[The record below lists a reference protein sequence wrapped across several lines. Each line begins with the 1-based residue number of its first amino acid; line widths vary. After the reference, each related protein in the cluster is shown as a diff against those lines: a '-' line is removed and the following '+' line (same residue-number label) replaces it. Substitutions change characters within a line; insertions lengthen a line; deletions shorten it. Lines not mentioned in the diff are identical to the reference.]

1 MLISMKSL
9 EEAAL
14 ADKKVLVRIDTD
26 VPLTDGDPIEV
37 KDDYRLQKLL
47 PTLFFLMNHRAKIIL
62 CGHLGRPPAKVNPS
76 LSMKPVFTH
85 LSALVNKKILFATDP
100 FSTQTTETIG
110 EMADGDIIGLENIRF
125 FRGEEDN
132 SRTFARKLA
141 NLAEIYVNEAFGT
154 SHREAASV
162 VAITEFLPSYAGLQL
177 EREMEVLTNLT
188 RHPAHPFIAIVG
200 GAKISDKLPV
210 IRNLLPKVDRVI
222 VGGGVAN
229 TFLASQGV
237 DIKNSEVEEGY
248 IDRAGEMFKN
258 SKGKI
263 ILPVDYAW
271 SDDMIL
277 DIGEK
282 STLQTIQYIKS
293 AKTILWSGVPGKIEQ
308 SPFEK
313 ASKAI
318 AKAIAD
324 SPATSLVG
332 GGDTVGFIDSLGL
345 THRYSFVSTGGSAL
359 LELLGGRVLP
369 GIRALG

>member
-1 MLISMKSL
+1 MKSL
-9 EEAAL
+9 EEVAL

-26 VPLTDGDPIEV
+26 VPLTDTDPIEV
-37 KDDYRLQKLL
+37 KDDYRLKKLL

-62 CGHLGRPPAKVNPS
+62 CGHLGRPLAKNDPALS
-76 LSMKPVFTH
+76 LKPVFTH
-85 LSALVNKKILFATDP
+85 LSALTNKKILFATDP
-100 FSTQTTETIG
+100 FSSQATSAIDELKEG
-110 EMADGDIIGLENIRF
+110 EMIGLENIRF
-125 FRGEEDN
+125 FKGEEDN

-141 NLAEIYVNEAFGT
+141 GLAEIYVNESFGT

-162 VAITEFLPSYAGLQL
+162 SAITEFLPAYAGLQL
-177 EREMEVLTNLT
+177 EREMEVLTSLT
-188 RHPAHPFIAIVG
+188 RHPAHPFIALVG

-237 DIKNSEVEEGY
+237 DIKNSEIEEGY

-263 ILPVDYAW
+263 ILPVDYVW

-277 DIGEK
+277 DVGEK
-282 STLQTIQYIKS
+282 STLQTVQYIRS
-293 AKTILWSGVPGKIEQ
+293 AKTILWSGVPGKIEEL
-308 SPFEK
+308 PFEK

-332 GGDTVGFIDSLGL
+332 GGDTVGFINGLGL

-359 LELLGGRVLP
+359 LELLGGRGLP

>member
-1 MLISMKSL
+1 MKSL

-14 ADKKVLVRIDTD
+14 ADKRVLVRIDTD
-26 VPLTDGDPIEV
+26 VPLTDTNPIEV
-37 KDDYRLQKLL
+37 KDDYRLRKLL
-47 PTLFFLMNHRAKIIL
+47 PTIFFLMNHRAKIIL
-62 CGHLGRPPAKVNPS
+62 CGHLGRPLAKVDPALS
-76 LSMKPVFTH
+76 LKPVFTH
-85 LSALVNKKILFATDP
+85 LSALTNKKILFTSDP
-100 FSTQTTETIG
+100 FSTQSKKAIDELKGG
-110 EMADGDIIGLENIRF
+110 EVVGLENIRF
-125 FRGEEDN
+125 FKGEEDN

-141 NLAEIYVNEAFGT
+141 SLAELYVNDAFGT

-188 RHPAHPFIAIVG
+188 RHPAHPFVAIVG

-237 DIKNSEVEEGY
+237 DVKNSKVEVDY
-248 IDRAGEMFKN
+248 IDRAGEILKN

-263 ILPVDYAW
+263 ILPVDYVW
-271 SDDMIL
+271 DEDKIL
-277 DIGEK
+277 DVGER
-282 STLQTIQYIKS
+282 STLQTIQYLRS

-308 SPFEK
+308 QPFRR
-313 ASKAI
+313 ASEAI
-318 AKAIAD
+318 AKAIAA
-324 SPATSLVG
+324 SPATSIVG
-332 GGDTVGFIDSLGL
+332 GGDTVGFIDGLGL
-345 THRYSFVSTGGSAL
+345 THKYSFVSTGGSAL
-359 LELLGGRVLP
+359 LELLGGRALP

>member
-1 MLISMKSL
+1 MKFL
-9 EEAAL
+9 EDATL

-26 VPLTDGDPIEV
+26 VPLTDSNPIEV
-37 KDDYRLQKLL
+37 RDDYRLQKLL

-62 CGHLGRPPAKVNPS
+62 CGHLGRPLAKADPS

-85 LSALVNKKILFATDP
+85 LSALANKKILFATDP
-100 FSTQTTETIG
+100 FSLRTTEAI
-110 EMADGDIIGLENIRF
+110 EKMDDGDIIGLENIRF

-132 SRTFARKLA
+132 SRTFARKLS

-177 EREMEVLTNLT
+177 EQEINVSTSLT

-210 IRNLLPKVDRVI
+210 IRNLLPKVDRII

-237 DIKNSEVEEGY
+237 DMKNSKVEEDY
-248 IDRAGEMFKN
+248 IDRAGEILKN

-263 ILPVDYAW
+263 ILPVDYVW
-271 SDDMIL
+271 ESDKIL
-277 DIGEK
+277 DIGEEA
-282 STLQTIQYIKS
+282 THQMIHYIKS

-308 SPFEK
+308 PPFDK
-313 ASKAI
+313 SSKAI
-318 AKAIAD
+318 AKAIAN
-324 SPATSLVG
+324 SPATSIVG
-332 GGDTVGFIDSLGL
+332 GGDTVGFVNSLGL
-345 THRYSFVSTGGSAL
+345 VHKYSFVSTGGSAL

>member
-1 MLISMKSL
+1 MKSL
-9 EEAAL
+9 EDAAL
-14 ADKKVLVRIDTD
+14 ASKTVLVRIDAD
-26 VPLTDGDPIEV
+26 VPLTDGNPVEV
-37 KDDYRLQKLL
+37 ANDYRLQKLL

-62 CGHLGRPPAKVNPS
+62 CGHVGRPLAKVDPK

-85 LSALVNKKILFATDP
+85 LSALTNKKILFATDP
-100 FSTQTTETIG
+100 FSLMTKKTIDELKEG
-110 EMADGDIIGLENIRF
+110 EIIGLENIRF
-125 FRGEEDN
+125 FKGEEDN

-141 NLAEIYVNEAFGT
+141 NLADIYVNDAFGT

-177 EREMEVLTNLT
+177 EREMEVLTSLT

-237 DIKNSEVEEGY
+237 DIKNSKVEKDY
-248 IDRAGEMFKN
+248 VDRAGEMLKS

-263 ILPVDYAW
+263 ILPIDYVW
-271 SDDMIL
+271 ENDMIL
-277 DIGEK
+277 DVGEK

-308 SPFEK
+308 PPFDK

-318 AKAIAD
+318 AKAIAG
-324 SPATSLVG
+324 SLATSIVG

-345 THRYSFVSTGGSAL
+345 AHKYSFVSTGGSAL
-359 LELLGGRVLP
+359 LELLGGRALP

>member
-1 MLISMKSL
+1 MKSL

-14 ADKKVLVRIDTD
+14 ADKKVLVRIDID
-26 VPLTDGDPIEV
+26 VPLTDTDPIEV
-37 KDDYRLQKLL
+37 VDDYRLQKLL

-62 CGHLGRPPAKVNPS
+62 CGHSGRPLAKVDPALS
-76 LSMKPVFTH
+76 LKPVFTH
-85 LSALVNKKILFATDP
+85 LSALTNKKILFTSDP
-100 FSTQTTETIG
+100 FSSQAEKAINELKDG
-110 EMADGDIIGLENIRF
+110 EIIGLENIRF
-125 FRGEEDN
+125 FKGEEDN

-141 NLAEIYVNEAFGT
+141 SLADVYVNDAFGT

-177 EREMEVLTNLT
+177 EREMEVLTSLT

-229 TFLASQGV
+229 TFLASQGI
-237 DIKNSEVEEGY
+237 DIKKSEVEENY
-248 IDRAGEMFKN
+248 IDRAGEMFKS

-263 ILPVDYAW
+263 VLPVDYVW
-271 SDDMIL
+271 NEDMIL
-277 DIGEK
+277 DVGER

-308 SPFEK
+308 PPFNK
-313 ASKAI
+313 ASEAI
-318 AKAIAD
+318 ARAIAA
-324 SPATSLVG
+324 SPATSIVG
-332 GGDTVGFIDSLGL
+332 GGDTVGFVDGLGL
-345 THRYSFVSTGGSAL
+345 AHKYSFVSTGGSAL
-359 LELLGGRVLP
+359 LELLGGRALP
-369 GIRALG
+369 GVRALG